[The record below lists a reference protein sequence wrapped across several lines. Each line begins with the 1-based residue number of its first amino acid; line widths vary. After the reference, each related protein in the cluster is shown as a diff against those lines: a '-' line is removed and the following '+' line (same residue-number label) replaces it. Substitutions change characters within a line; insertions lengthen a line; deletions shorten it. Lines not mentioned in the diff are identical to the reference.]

1 MGKFVNELDSK
12 MQTIDRARYRR
23 EQYQSFM
30 TGPEW
35 RNVEMA
41 EEFATSL
48 QEGKSM
54 FQFPYFRQI
63 ADLWRVLYHSYSAAR
78 KYNSRKEIFF
88 SEYMIMDLFVTL
100 FTTLELTPKG
110 ILSLLLYPFLKK
122 ENKSPM
128 QQHLANYFTNY
139 AADLQT
145 IPFYDHPYKTIR
157 ETLAKQYNECENHS
171 WVDWFSWTAISIEL
185 RAKQLISS
193 PLSYWFHQEGN
204 EAPPSTDILVKFD
217 AIGIDNPEQAKE
229 LFQERLTELAAN
241 HKITLVDDHLY
252 AKETPKT
259 KGDLTYTSVY
269 ARLTT
274 PRYAAFQPAVRAM
287 AEQGIHLRKIAG
299 QDHVQVKC
307 VVDTGDVDNLTE
319 KTAALNSTN
328 NVTALYTYS
337 DRIHSNRQM
346 CLFDVPVKNLHETL
360 YGLDQAEDVHVNFIH
375 NF

>member
-1 MGKFVNELDSK
+1 M
-12 MQTIDRARYRR
+12 
-23 EQYQSFM
+23 
-30 TGPEW
+30 
-35 RNVEMA
+35 
-41 EEFATSL
+41 
-48 QEGKSM
+48 
-54 FQFPYFRQI
+54 
-63 ADLWRVLYHSYSAAR
+63 
-78 KYNSRKEIFF
+78 
-88 SEYMIMDLFVTL
+88 
-100 FTTLELTPKG
+100 
-110 ILSLLLYPFLKK
+110 
-122 ENKSPM
+122 
-128 QQHLANYFTNY
+128 
-139 AADLQT
+139 
-145 IPFYDHPYKTIR
+145 
-157 ETLAKQYNECENHS
+157 
-171 WVDWFSWTAISIEL
+171 
-185 RAKQLISS
+185 ISS
-193 PLSYWFHQEGN
+193 PLSYWIHQDGN